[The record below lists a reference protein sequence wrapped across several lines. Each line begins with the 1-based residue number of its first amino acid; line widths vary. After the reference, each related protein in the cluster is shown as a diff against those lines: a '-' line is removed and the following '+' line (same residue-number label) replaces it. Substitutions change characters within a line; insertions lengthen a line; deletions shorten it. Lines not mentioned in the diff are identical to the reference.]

1 MARFLHTADLQLGMP
16 FCGIPD
22 PDARASARKA
32 RLESVDHIGEAA
44 RREKASFVVVAG
56 DLFDANTVDQRTVRE
71 ARDRL
76 AGIGLPTYILPG
88 NHDHGGADSVYRS
101 GAFTQQCPPNVTVLL
116 DSNPR
121 VVSEGEAVLLPAP
134 LLRRHNED
142 PTRHLTAELGRD
154 LAPGAVRVGVAH
166 GSVSDFG
173 QSIAEGNRLDPAL
186 AEKADLDYLALG
198 DWHGAKQISPRT
210 WYAGAPEPTGFKDN
224 NPGRVLLVD
233 IPGRGELPEVS
244 ELPVARTRW
253 LRHEA
258 VLDSLE
264 RLDELERF
272 LSGLENR
279 RNTALRLELSGVL
292 PLEACRRLEGILQEA
307 EHGLLY
313 LRLRG
318 QGVLPAPTPAELS
331 ELATEGY
338 VRTAVERLGAMPSDE
353 ARRALHLLWRLRHAG
368 A

>member
-16 FCGIPD
+16 FCTIPD
-22 PDARASARKA
+22 ADARASARKA

-44 RREKASFVVVAG
+44 RGEKASFVVVAG
-56 DLFDANTVDQRTVRE
+56 DLFDANTVDPRTVKE

-101 GAFTQQCPPNVTVLL
+101 PAFSQQCPPNVTVLL
-116 DSNPR
+116 EPSPR
-121 VVSEGEAVLLPAP
+121 VVADGEAVLLPAP

-142 PTRHLTAELGRD
+142 PTRHLTAELGRE

-173 QSIAEGNRLDPAL
+173 QALAEGNRLDPSL

-198 DWHGAKQISPRT
+198 DWHGAKQVGARA

-233 IPGRGELPEVS
+233 IAERGAMPAVA

-258 VLDSLE
+258 VLDSVE

-272 LSGLENR
+272 LASLDNR
-279 RNTALRLELSGVL
+279 RGTALRLELSGVL
-292 PLEACRRLEGILQEA
+292 PLEACRRLEALLGEA
-307 EHGLLY
+307 EHSLLY

-318 QGVLPAPTPAELS
+318 KGVLPAPTPAELS

-338 VRTAVERLGAMPSDE
+338 VRTAVERLGAMQSE
-353 ARRALHLLWRLRHAG
+353 QAQRALHLLWRLRHAG